1 MKMDTSI
8 ISENI
13 LKIFNSVTLID
24 IQNDKVVLSSASGN
38 NDNAITYEEYIE
50 NLKKIIHPDYST
62 DYFNKISLN
71 ELKSQEITI
80 IKYVKLSSNLAFD
93 NYIDIIKVLDNDI
106 ILILTLKTNINDG
119 EKSQGDNSAKVVA
132 DFIIEV
138 ENIINN
144 IKNSDSEVVST
155 VKYLGELINDLLRK
169 NTSILN
175 EYKNNVTLEV
185 NKTYSSLLIVDDD
198 SLTRNIFKKVFES
211 QYNIIEAKNG
221 SEAVDIIEKNVI
233 KPSGDKPQNIVGI
246 FLDLKMPVMDGF
258 GVLNYLKDK
267 RLLNKMPVVIV
278 SADDAKETKEQV
290 YAYDIA
296 DMIEKP
302 FNFELIKKR
311 VNNMISMYMKS
322 NSLNEMV
329 RTQDKTLKRIVT
341 SYVNAYLTDYQKVN
355 EQIAKYAKVLLE
367 KYKTEYNVGL
377 DINQIVSAIKY
388 FDISLDAVPRTYIEN
403 IKTISESEKKIVTNY
418 PMIGIDMIK
427 YISDD
432 MSESQIRFA
441 SEIIKM
447 HNERFDGLGFPS
459 ALQKEEIPMY
469 IYLVNIAIEYANYML
484 KHDSNDEI
492 VNIISSKS
500 ASKYDPRAVAIF
512 VSVKDNLK

>member
-1 MKMDTSI
+1 MDTSI
-8 ISENI
+8 VSENI

-24 IQNDKVVLSSASGN
+24 VQNDKVVLASTSGN
-38 NDNAITYEEYIE
+38 NENAITYEEYIE

-71 ELKSQEITI
+71 ELKNHDITL

-93 NYIDIIKVLDNDI
+93 NYIDIIKVLEDDKI
-106 ILILTLKTNINDG
+106 IILTLKSKFGEG
-119 EKSQGDNSAKVVA
+119 EKGQNDNSAKVAA

-138 ENIINN
+138 ENIISN

-169 NTSILN
+169 NASILN
-175 EYKNNVTLEV
+175 EYKNDVTLEV

-258 GVLNYLKDK
+258 GVLNYLQDK

-290 YAYDIA
+290 YTYDIA

-341 SYVNAYLTDYQKVN
+341 SYANAYLTDYQKVN
-355 EQIAKYAKVLLE
+355 EAISKYAKILLE
-367 KYKTEYNVGL
+367 KYKVEYNANL
-377 DINQIVSAIKY
+377 DIDQVVSAIKY
-388 FDISLDAVPRTYIEN
+388 FDISLDAVPRTYIDN
-403 IKTISESEKKIVTNY
+403 IKNISENEKKIVTNY

-432 MSESQIRFA
+432 MSESQIRYA
-441 SEIIKM
+441 SDIIKM
-447 HNERFDGLGFPS
+447 HNERFDGLGFPN

-469 IYLVNIAIEYANYML
+469 IYLINIAIEYANYML

-512 VSVKDNLK
+512 VSIKDNLK

>member
-1 MKMDTSI
+1 MDTSI

-13 LKIFNSVTLID
+13 LKIFNSITLID
-24 IQNDKVVLSSASGN
+24 MQNDKVVLSSLNGN
-38 NDNAITYEEYIE
+38 NDSAITYEEYIE
-50 NLKKIIHPDYST
+50 NLKKIIHPDYSV

-71 ELKSQEITI
+71 ELKSQDITI

-93 NYIDIIKVLDNDI
+93 NYIDIIKVLEDDR
-106 ILILTLKTNINDG
+106 ILILTLKTNFGEG
-119 EKSQGDNSAKVVA
+119 EKNQNDNSAKVAA

-246 FLDLKMPVMDGF
+246 CLDLKMPVMDGF
-258 GVLNYLKDK
+258 GVLNYLQDK
-267 RLLNKMPVVIV
+267 RLLNKLPVVIV

-341 SYVNAYLTDYQKVN
+341 SYANAYLTDYQKVN
-355 EQIAKYAKVLLE
+355 EQIVKYAKVLLE
-367 KYKTEYNVGL
+367 KYKSEYNVNL
-377 DINQIVSAIKY
+377 DIDQIISVIKY
-388 FDISLDAVPRTYIEN
+388 YDISLDAVPRTYIDN
-403 IKTISESEKKIVTNY
+403 IKNISDTEKKVVTNY

-432 MSESQIRFA
+432 MSERQIRYA
-441 SEIIKM
+441 TDIIKM
-447 HNERFDGLGFPS
+447 HNERFDGLGFPNG
-459 ALQKEEIPMY
+459 LQKEEIPMY
-469 IYLVNIAIEYANYML
+469 IYLVNIAIEYASFML
-484 KHDSNDEI
+484 KHDNNEEI
-492 VNIISSKS
+492 VNTISSKS
-500 ASKYDPRAVAIF
+500 ASKYDPRAVAMF

>member
-1 MKMDTSI
+1 MDTSI
-8 ISENI
+8 INENI

-24 IQNDKVVLSSASGN
+24 IQNDKVVLSSANGK

-50 NLKKIIHPDYST
+50 NLKKIIHPDYSNE
-62 DYFNKISLN
+62 YFNKISLN
-71 ELKSQEITI
+71 ELKNQDITI

-93 NYIDIIKVLDNDI
+93 NYIDVIKVLEDDK
-106 ILILTLKTNINDG
+106 ILILTLKTTFGDG
-119 EKSQGDNSAKVVA
+119 EKNQSDNSAKVAA

-169 NTSILN
+169 NTSILK

-221 SEAVDIIEKNVI
+221 SEAVDIIENNVI

-258 GVLNYLKDK
+258 GVLNYLLDK
-267 RLLNKMPVVIV
+267 RLLTKLPVVIV

-329 RTQDKTLKRIVT
+329 RTQDKVLKRIVA
-341 SYVNAYLTDYQKVN
+341 SYANAYLVDYQKVN
-355 EQIAKYAKVLLE
+355 EKIAECAKVLLE
-367 KYKTEYNVGL
+367 KYKTDNSVNL
-377 DINQIVSAIKY
+377 DIEQIVSAIKY

-403 IKTISESEKKIVTNY
+403 IKSISELEKKVVTNY

-432 MSESQIRFA
+432 MSESQIRYA
-441 SEIIKM
+441 SDIIKL
-447 HNERFDGLGFPS
+447 HNERFDGLGFPNGF
-459 ALQKEEIPMY
+459 QKEEIPMY
-469 IYLVNIAIEYANYML
+469 IYLINIAIEYANYML
-484 KHDSNDEI
+484 KHDNNEEI

>member
-1 MKMDTSI
+1 MDTSL

-13 LKIFNSVTLID
+13 LTIFNSITLID
-24 IQNDKVVLSSASGN
+24 IQNDKVLLASASGN
-38 NDNAITYEEYIE
+38 AENAITYEEYIE
-50 NLKKIIHPDYST
+50 NLKKIIHPDYTT

-71 ELKSQEITI
+71 ELKNQDITI

-93 NYIDIIKVLDNDI
+93 NYVDIIKVLNDDK
-106 ILILTLKTNINDG
+106 ILILTLKTNLNDG
-119 EKSQGDNSAKVVA
+119 EKSQNDNSAKVAA

-138 ENIINN
+138 ENTINN

-169 NTSILN
+169 NASILN

-221 SEAVDIIEKNVI
+221 SEAVEIIEKNII
-233 KPSGDKPQNIVGI
+233 KPSGDQPQNIVGI

-258 GVLNYLKDK
+258 GVLNYLQDK

-329 RTQDKTLKRIVT
+329 RTQDRTLKKIVA
-341 SYVNAYLTDYQKVN
+341 SYANAYLVDYEKVN
-355 EQIAKYAKVLLE
+355 EYIAKYAKILLE
-367 KYKTEYNVGL
+367 KYKSEYNVNL
-377 DINQIVSAIKY
+377 DVDQIVSVIKY
-388 FDISLDAVPRTYIEN
+388 FDISLDAVPRTYIDN
-403 IKTISESEKKIVTNY
+403 IKNISESEKKVVTNY

-427 YISDD
+427 YLSDD
-432 MSESQIRFA
+432 MSESQIRYA

-459 ALQKEEIPMY
+459 SFQKEEIPMY
-469 IYLVNIAIEYANYML
+469 IYLVNIAIEYANFML
-484 KHDSNDEI
+484 KNSNSEEI
-492 VNIISSKS
+492 VNAISSKS

>member
-1 MKMDTSI
+1 MDTSI

-13 LKIFNSVTLID
+13 LKIFNSITLID
-24 IQNDKVVLSSASGN
+24 MQNDKVVLSSLNGN
-38 NDNAITYEEYIE
+38 NDSAITYEEYIE
-50 NLKKIIHPDYST
+50 NLKKIIHPDYSV

-71 ELKSQEITI
+71 ELKSQDITI

-93 NYIDIIKVLDNDI
+93 NYIDIIKVLEDDR
-106 ILILTLKTNINDG
+106 ILILTLKTNFGEG
-119 EKSQGDNSAKVVA
+119 EKNQNDNSAKVAA

-258 GVLNYLKDK
+258 GVLNYLQDK
-267 RLLNKMPVVIV
+267 RLLNKLPVVIV

-341 SYVNAYLTDYQKVN
+341 SYANAYLTDYQKVN
-355 EQIAKYAKVLLE
+355 EQIVKYAKVLLE
-367 KYKTEYNVGL
+367 KYKSEYNVNL
-377 DINQIVSAIKY
+377 DIDQIISVIKY
-388 FDISLDAVPRTYIEN
+388 YDISLDAVPRTYIDN
-403 IKTISESEKKIVTNY
+403 IKNISDTEKKVVTNY

-432 MSESQIRFA
+432 MSERQIRYA
-441 SEIIKM
+441 TDIIKM
-447 HNERFDGLGFPS
+447 HNERFDGLGFPNG
-459 ALQKEEIPMY
+459 LQKEEIPMY
-469 IYLVNIAIEYANYML
+469 IYLVNIAIEYASFML
-484 KHDSNDEI
+484 KHDNNEEI
-492 VNIISSKS
+492 VNTISSKS
-500 ASKYDPRAVAIF
+500 ASKYDPRAVAMF
-512 VSVKDNLK
+512 VAVKDNLK